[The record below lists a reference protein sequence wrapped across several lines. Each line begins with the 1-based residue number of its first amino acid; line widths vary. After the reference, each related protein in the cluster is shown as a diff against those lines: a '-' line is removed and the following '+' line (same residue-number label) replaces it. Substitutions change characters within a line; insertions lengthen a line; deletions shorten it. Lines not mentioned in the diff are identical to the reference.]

1 MSKYQKLSRYLIS
14 LSGDE
19 WMADF
24 REIEKIL
31 GSGLPDS
38 ARLYPAW
45 WSNQAGEGHTQSNAW
60 QAPGWRTTKL
70 DLAGEKVTFIR
81 EVRRPANAV
90 AGGSTSGGITIA
102 EAKAGLAISFGV
114 PPENIEITIRG

>member
-1 MSKYQKLSRYLIS
+1 MSKYQKLSKYLKS
-14 LSGDE
+14 LNGEE

-24 REIEKIL
+24 TEIETIL
-31 GSGLPDS
+31 GSALPDS
-38 ARLYPAW
+38 ARRYPAW

-60 QAPGWRTTKL
+60 QALGWRTAKL

-81 EVRRPANAV
+81 EGRRLGDAV
-90 AGGSTSGGITIA
+90 ASGSTGRGITIA

-114 PPENIEITIRG
+114 PLENIEITIRG

>member
-1 MSKYQKLSRYLIS
+1 MSKYHKLSQYLNS
-14 LSGDE
+14 LSVDE
-19 WMADF
+19 WVADF
-24 REIEKIL
+24 GEIETIL
-31 GSGLPDS
+31 ESDLPDS
-38 ARLYPAW
+38 ARRYPAW

-60 QAPGWRTTKL
+60 QALGWRTVKL

-81 EVRRPANAV
+81 EARRPADVV
-90 AGGSTSGGITIA
+90 AGGSTGRGITIA